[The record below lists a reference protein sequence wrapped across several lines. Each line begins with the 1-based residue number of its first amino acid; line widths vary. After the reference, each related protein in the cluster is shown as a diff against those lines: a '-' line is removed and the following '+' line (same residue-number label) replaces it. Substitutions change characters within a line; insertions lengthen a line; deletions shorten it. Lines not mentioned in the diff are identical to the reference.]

1 MGHTATR
8 SDPACKQH
16 SSGVL
21 TKPLEGKSV
30 ILGTQGCEVE
40 GAGGCRLCFPGT
52 LLRAG
57 QGPSPAGELAECF
70 LPTSIPG
77 VGWGPQP

>member
-1 MGHTATR
+1 MGHTAMR

-30 ILGTQGCEVE
+30 ILGTRGCEVE
-40 GAGGCRLCFPGT
+40 GAGGWRLFSWDPVKSWAGSKPGRRT
-52 LLRAG
+52 G
-57 QGPSPAGELAECF
+57 
-70 LPTSIPG
+70 
-77 VGWGPQP
+77 